1 MLKKLTIRKFLVSMA
16 ALMALFLIYLIPKEN
31 TYSLKD
37 KTKTEL
43 EYVDKEILTE
53 TIYLYDRNG
62 FLART
67 KVAVSKKTE
76 TVETKVKELLEVL
89 IRDGAGES
97 KIPNG
102 FKAVIPTD
110 TKILSLNYAD
120 GLLKVNFS
128 KELLEDVKKE
138 EEEKIIEAIVYTV
151 TSIEEIEKVIIYM
164 EGDILN
170 YLPKSKITLPSTLDR
185 SFGINKEYDIKSNKE
200 VTGVTIYYINQY
212 KDDTYYVPVTKYTN
226 DNREKIDIIIDELA
240 SAPLYHSNLM
250 SFLNQNVKLLEAEQA
265 DRQMNLEFNSYIF
278 NDIDE
283 KNILEEVIYTICL
296 SVGDNY
302 DVEEVSFTVEDEE
315 IYKSVIKTIE

>member
-1 MLKKLTIRKFLVSMA
+1 MLKKITIRKFLVSFA

-43 EYVDKEILTE
+43 EYVDKETLTE

-67 KVAVSKKTE
+67 KVAVSKNPE
-76 TVETKVKELLEVL
+76 TIETKAKELLEVL
-89 IRDGAGES
+89 IKDGAGES

-110 TKILSLNYAD
+110 TKILSLNYSD

-138 EEEKIIEAIVYTV
+138 EEEKIVESIVFTV
-151 TSIEEIEKVIIYM
+151 TSIDEVEKVIIYM

-170 YLPKSKITLPSTLDR
+170 YLPKSKITLPPTLDR
-185 SFGINKEYDIKSNKE
+185 SFGINKEYDIKSSKE
-200 VTGVTIYYINQY
+200 VVGVTVYYINQY

-265 DRQMNLEFNSYIF
+265 DHQLNLEFNSYIF

-296 SVGDNY
+296 SIGDNY
-302 DVEEVSFTVEDEE
+302 DVEEVSFTVEHEE

>member
-37 KTKTEL
+37 KIKTEL
-43 EYVDKEILTE
+43 EYVDKEIITE

-67 KVAVSKKTE
+67 KVAVSKNPE
-76 TVETKVKELLEVL
+76 TVETKAKELLEVL
-89 IRDGAGES
+89 IKDGAGES

-138 EEEKIIEAIVYTV
+138 EEEKIIESIVYTV
-151 TSIEEIEKVIIYM
+151 TSIDEVEKVIIYM

-185 SFGINKEYDIKSNKE
+185 SFGINKEYDIKSGKE
-200 VTGVTIYYINQY
+200 VTGVTIYYVNQY
-212 KDDTYYVPVTKYTN
+212 KDDIYYVPVTKYTN

-265 DRQMNLEFNSYIF
+265 DHQMNLEFNSYIF

-302 DVEEVSFTVEDEE
+302 DVEAVSFTVGHEE

>member
-1 MLKKLTIRKFLVSMA
+1 MLKKITIRKFFVSMA

-31 TYSLKD
+31 TYSLKN
-37 KTKTEL
+37 TKTEL
-43 EYVDKEILTE
+43 EYVDKEMLTE

-67 KVAVSKKTE
+67 KVAVSKNPE

-89 IRDGAGES
+89 IQDGAGES

-120 GLLKVNFS
+120 GLLKINFS

-138 EEEKIIEAIVYTV
+138 DEERIIEAIIYTV
-151 TSIEEIEKVIIYM
+151 TSIEEIDKVIIYM

-185 SFGINKEYDIKSNKE
+185 SFGINKEYDIKSSKE

-212 KDDTYYVPVTKYTN
+212 KDNTYYVPVTKYTN

-250 SFLNQNVKLLEAEQA
+250 SFLNQNVKLLEVEQA
-265 DRQMNLEFNSYIF
+265 DNQLNLEFNSYIF

-302 DVEEVSFTVEDEE
+302 DVEAVSFTVGHEE

>member
-110 TKILSLNYAD
+110 TKILSLNYTD

-151 TSIEEIEKVIIYM
+151 TSIEEVEKVIIYM

-265 DRQMNLEFNSYIF
+265 DHQMNLEFNSYIF

-296 SVGDNY
+296 SIGDNY

>member
-53 TIYLYDRNG
+53 VIYLYDRNG

>member
-97 KIPNG
+97 KIP
-102 FKAVIPTD
+102 
-110 TKILSLNYAD
+110 
-120 GLLKVNFS
+120 
-128 KELLEDVKKE
+128 
-138 EEEKIIEAIVYTV
+138 
-151 TSIEEIEKVIIYM
+151 
-164 EGDILN
+164 
-170 YLPKSKITLPSTLDR
+170 
-185 SFGINKEYDIKSNKE
+185 
-200 VTGVTIYYINQY
+200 
-212 KDDTYYVPVTKYTN
+212 
-226 DNREKIDIIIDELA
+226 
-240 SAPLYHSNLM
+240 
-250 SFLNQNVKLLEAEQA
+250 KL
-265 DRQMNLEFNSYIF
+265 
-278 NDIDE
+278 
-283 KNILEEVIYTICL
+283 
-296 SVGDNY
+296 
-302 DVEEVSFTVEDEE
+302 
-315 IYKSVIKTIE
+315 

>member
-1 MLKKLTIRKFLVSMA
+1 MLKKITIRKFLVSIA
-16 ALMALFLIYLIPKEN
+16 ALMALFLIYLIPKDN
-31 TYSLKD
+31 MYSLKD
-37 KTKTEL
+37 KLKTEL
-43 EYVDKEILTE
+43 EYVDKEVVTE

-62 FLART
+62 FLSRT
-67 KVAVSKKTE
+67 KVAVSKSPE
-76 TVETKVKELLEVL
+76 TIETQVKELLEVL
-89 IRDGAGES
+89 IKDGAGES

-102 FKAVIPTD
+102 FQAVIPTD
-110 TKILSLNYAD
+110 TKILSLNYSD

-128 KELLEDVKKE
+128 KELLEEAKEE

-151 TSIEEIEKVIIYM
+151 TSIEDVKKVIIYM
-164 EGDILN
+164 EGDIVN
-170 YLPKSKITLPSTLDR
+170 YLPKSKVTLPPVLDR
-185 SFGINKEYDIKSNKE
+185 SFGINKEYDIKSNKDINH
-200 VTGVTIYYINQY
+200 VTVYYVNQY
-212 KDDTYYVPVTKYTN
+212 HGDTYYVPVTKYSN

-250 SFLNQNVKLLEAEQA
+250 SFLNQNVKLLAIEQA
-265 DRQMNLEFNSYIF
+265 DHQLNLEFNSYIF

-302 DVEEVSFTVEDEE
+302 DVKEVSFTVGDEE

>member
-37 KTKTEL
+37 KAKTEL

>member
-110 TKILSLNYAD
+110 TKILSLNYTD

-138 EEEKIIEAIVYTV
+138 EEEKIIEAIIYTV
-151 TSIEEIEKVIIYM
+151 TSIEEVEKVIIYM

-265 DRQMNLEFNSYIF
+265 DHQMNLEFNSYIF

-296 SVGDNY
+296 SIGDNY

>member
-265 DRQMNLEFNSYIF
+265 DHQMNLEFNSYIF

-296 SVGDNY
+296 SIGDNY

>member
-138 EEEKIIEAIVYTV
+138 EEEKIIEAIVYTA
-151 TSIEEIEKVIIYM
+151 TSIEEVEKVIIYM

-226 DNREKIDIIIDELA
+226 DSREKIDIIIDELA

-296 SVGDNY
+296 SIGDNY

>member
-1 MLKKLTIRKFLVSMA
+1 MLKKLTIRKFLVSAA
-16 ALMALFLIYLIPKEN
+16 ALMALFLIYLIPKDN

-43 EYVDKEILTE
+43 EYVDKEIATE

-62 FLART
+62 LLART
-67 KVAVSKKTE
+67 KVAVAKNPE
-76 TVETKVKELLEVL
+76 TVETKAKELLEVL
-89 IRDGAGES
+89 VKDGAGES

-110 TKILSLNYAD
+110 TKILSLNYTD

-138 EEEKIIEAIVYTV
+138 EEEKIIESIVYTV
-151 TSIEEIEKVIIYM
+151 TSIEEVEKVIIYM

-170 YLPKSKITLPSTLDR
+170 YLPKSKITLPPTLDR
-185 SFGINKEYDIKSNKE
+185 NFGINKEYDIKSSKE

-212 KDDTYYVPVTKYTN
+212 KDNTYYVPVTKYTN

-265 DRQMNLEFNSYIF
+265 DHQLSLEFNSYIF

-296 SVGDNY
+296 SIGDNY
-302 DVEEVSFTVEDEE
+302 DVEEVSFTVGHEE

>member
-1 MLKKLTIRKFLVSMA
+1 MLKKITIRKLLVSTA

-31 TYSLKD
+31 IYSLKD
-37 KTKTEL
+37 KVGTEL
-43 EYVDKEILTE
+43 EYVDKEAVTE
-53 TIYLYDRNG
+53 TIYLYDHNG

-67 KVAVSKKTE
+67 KVVAAKTSE

-89 IRDGAGES
+89 IKDGAGES

-102 FKAVIPTD
+102 FQAVIPSD
-110 TKILSLNYAD
+110 TKILSLDYKD

-128 KELLEDVKKE
+128 KELLEDVRAE

-151 TSIEEIEKVIIYM
+151 TSISDIKQVIIYM

-170 YLPKSKITLPSTLDR
+170 YLPKSKITLPATLDR
-185 SFGINKEYDIKSNKE
+185 NFGINKEYDLKSNKDINQ
-200 VTGVTIYYINQY
+200 VTIYYVDEY
-212 KDDTYYVPVTKYTN
+212 HGETYYVPVTKYIN
-226 DNREKIDIIIDELA
+226 DDREKINIIIDELA

-250 SFLNQNVKLLEAEQA
+250 SFLNQNVKLLAAEQA
-265 DRQMNLEFNSYIF
+265 MDQLNLEFNSYIF
-278 NDIDE
+278 NDADE

-296 SVGDNY
+296 SIGDNY
-302 DVEEVSFTVEDEE
+302 DVNQVSFVVDHEE

>member
-43 EYVDKEILTE
+43 EYVDKETLTE
-53 TIYLYDRNG
+53 TVYLYDRNG

-67 KVAVSKKTE
+67 KVAVSKNPE
-76 TVETKVKELLEVL
+76 TIETKAKELLEVL

-102 FKAVIPTD
+102 FKAVIPED
-110 TKILSLNYAD
+110 TKILSLNYAE

-128 KELLEDVKKE
+128 KELLEEVKKE
-138 EEEKIIEAIVYTV
+138 EEEKIIESIVYTV
-151 TSIEEIEKVIIYM
+151 TSIDEIEKVIIYM

-170 YLPKSKITLPSTLDR
+170 YLPKSKITLPPTLDR
-185 SFGINKEYDIKSNKE
+185 SFGINKEYDIKSSKE
-200 VTGVTIYYINQY
+200 VIGVTIYYINQY

-278 NDIDE
+278 NDVDE

-296 SVGDNY
+296 SIGDNY
-302 DVEEVSFTVEDEE
+302 DVEEVSFTVEDKE

>member
-110 TKILSLNYAD
+110 TKILSLNYTD

-151 TSIEEIEKVIIYM
+151 TSIEEVGKVIIYM

-265 DRQMNLEFNSYIF
+265 DHQMNLEFNSYIF

-296 SVGDNY
+296 SIGDNY